1 MDKPTF
7 TISNLWRETFDI
19 LYLHDLTWDDVTHIY
34 SYDRYG
40 NDYEITK
47 DNFKEVAERTN
58 YERHFYPESTT
69 IDNGIVIVGKNFY
82 MDRMDFGRGDVWM
95 FRYIPDYPDCPTVH
109 IDSLL
114 FDDMRKV
121 SAIN

>member
-1 MDKPTF
+1 MNKSTSQ
-7 TISNLWRETFDI
+7 ISNLWRETFDI
-19 LYLHDLTWDDVTHIY
+19 LYFHDLTWDDVTYIY

-40 NDYEITK
+40 NVYEITK

-58 YERHFYPESTT
+58 YEKHFHPEHIT
-69 IDNGIVIVGKNFY
+69 IDYGIAIVGSNFY
-82 MDRMDFGRGDVWM
+82 MERIDYGYGDAWM
-95 FRYIPDYPDCPTVH
+95 FRYIPNYPDCPKVH